1 VESPDSIPNNV
12 PARSSIS
19 WWEAILVV
27 IVAFFLTGIVGGIAL
42 FVADL
47 GTALVVGELV
57 ILAVPLVYL
66 LSKSLDVKSY
76 IRLNLKPKYI
86 LIGLGCAFL
95 LLLLNIV
102 SSAVLTEIFGVSEA
116 IEDTNARIVEL
127 SASPLGLTAVTLSL
141 TLAGICEEFALR
153 GFLQNT
159 LTRRFS
165 FIPAVLVSAA
175 FFGLFHF
182 DPQLVYIIASFVSGL
197 ALGAI
202 YYRWGYAASATAHSV
217 MNIIVLLFLIYG
229 I

>member
-1 VESPDSIPNNV
+1 ML
-12 PARSSIS
+12 R
-19 WWEAILVV
+19 
-27 IVAFFLTGIVGGIAL
+27 FLTGIVGGIAL
-42 FVADL
+42 FVADPWNCFI
-47 GTALVVGELV
+47 VGELV

-202 YYRWGYAASATAHSV
+202 YYRWGTLRNCPLSYEHNCSPFPDLWDIAKDKCKRRTYFE
-217 MNIIVLLFLIYG
+217 IIISMPMSKALTLS
-229 I
+229 

>member
-1 VESPDSIPNNV
+1 MESPDSIPNNV